1 MLKKRKNTKN
11 DDSVSQRH
19 IEPERIIIM
28 SFQLD
33 DKKIHNN
40 IILTDDV
47 QLSLNTA
54 QTSKNLNVCV
64 VGGGGYGKTWNY
76 VLPNILQANT
86 SYVITDRD
94 GYLLKKTGK
103 FLKEQGY
110 IIKVL
115 NLNDTEHSNHYK
127 PFDYVCDKNGICN
140 EAAVTRMVDTLLT
153 VPKTGTDKAFLL
165 KQITNDIMCVLIS
178 AICFYL
184 IEMES
189 KENRNFKNVIRLLNM
204 PVSELDKI
212 FLMPDAKVKFLY
224 LKRYMVFRKSAKT
237 EERAEAIRIAALNRL
252 SMFTQTDITNLTQYD
267 DMELNLI
274 GDRKTA
280 IFINVSMSSISYNG
294 LSDVLITQIFN
305 VLYDMAGLFPNNKLP
320 VHVRLMLD
328 EFPNSVYI
336 PDLEKHMAICVHK
349 NISVNI
355 ILQCI
360 EQLQTLYSYWDII
373 LNNCDS
379 ILFLGG
385 RSIGTLKRLSEL
397 TGISVERLFTLHADE
412 CVLNIRGLPP
422 FYGKK
427 FDVENHINYDKI
439 ED

>member
-1 MLKKRKNTKN
+1 MFNFLKKVKGNNR
-11 DDSVSQRH
+11 
-19 IEPERIIIM
+19 
-28 SFQLD
+28 FA
-33 DKKIHNN
+33 DKKADNN

-47 QLSLNTA
+47 QLSLDTA
-54 QTSKNLNVCV
+54 KTGKNLNVCV
-64 VGGGGYGKTWNY
+64 VSGAGTGKTYNY

-115 NLNDTEHSNHYK
+115 NLNDTEHSTHYN
-127 PFDYVCDKNGICN
+127 PFDYVYDNNGVCN
-140 EAAVTRMVDTLLT
+140 DAAVTRMVDTLLI
-153 VPKTGTDKAFLL
+153 VPKTVTDKAFLL
-165 KQITNDIMCVLIS
+165 KQITNDVMCVLVS
-178 AICFYL
+178 ALCFYL

-189 KENRNFKNVIRLLNM
+189 KENRNFQNVIRLLNM
-204 PVSELDKI
+204 PVSELDEI
-212 FLMPDAKVKFLY
+212 LLMPDKKVKFLC
-224 LKRYMVFRKSAKT
+224 LKRYMLFKESAKT
-237 EERAEAIRIAALNRL
+237 KEIAEAIRIAALNRL
-252 SMFTQTDITNLTQYD
+252 SMFTQTDIANLTQYD

-294 LSDVLITQIFN
+294 LSDVLVTQIFN
-305 VLYDMAGLFPNNKLP
+305 VLYDRVELFPNNQLP
-320 VHVRLMLD
+320 VHVRFMLD
-328 EFPNSVYI
+328 DFPNSVYI
-336 PDLEKHMAICVHK
+336 PDLEKHSAVCVHK

-360 EQLQTLYSYWDII
+360 EQLKTLYSDWEII

-385 RSIGTLKRLSEL
+385 RSVRTLKCLSDFI
-397 TGISVERLFTLHADE
+397 GINADKLFALHVDE

-422 FYGKK
+422 IYSRK
-427 FDVENHINYDKI
+427 FDPEKHINYGKI
-439 ED
+439 EK